1 MKKRF
6 LTPAQADIRADL
18 RRLYESSPVAFKAVM
33 QELINAGD
41 RWMEKLPPIEMGK
54 NFRPRQ
60 VNDTTL
66 ALLLADYRNAQTWRS
81 EISRDDFL
89 ERVAEEG
96 GIYGNRYFVGTWE
109 TGWAVRR
116 HLKAAEA
123 KAKTDREFAAKVD
136 WYQEALADLG
146 AGSLSWD

>member
-33 QELINAGD
+33 QELVNAGD
-41 RWMEKLPPIEMGK
+41 RWMEKLPPIETGK
-54 NFRPRQ
+54 GSKRLKY
-60 VNDTTL
+60 NDTIL
-66 ALLLADYRNAQTWRS
+66 ALLLADYRNAQARTPVVT
-81 EISRDDFL
+81 RDIFP
-89 ERVAEEG
+89 ERVVKEG
-96 GIYGNRYFVGTWE
+96 GTYGHRYFAGDWTASRVE
-109 TGWAVRR
+109 EC
-116 HLKAAEA
+116 LKNAQARA
-123 KAKTDREFAAKVD
+123 KVDKDFAAKVE